1 MKARDPASERVYIV
15 AESRLKEVPG
25 AVPKEKK
32 GKKGPEDKAA
42 PKAGW
47 QVGRAARK
55 SQGRTYKDH
64 MPRHKL

>member
-47 QVGRAARK
+47 QVGRAAK
-55 SQGRTYKDH
+55 MSWG
-64 MPRHKL
+64 